1 MKRKNKDI
9 NEELKEMFRKED
21 IDHLEF
27 LKKQLKDLEK
37 KDPNETSLVWIS
49 YDENGKFKSKIIYKT
64 VIEEI
69 EEIKKQIDYY
79 EKLIKEDIEF

>member
-69 EEIKKQIDYY
+69 EEIKKQIEHY
-79 EKLIKEDIEF
+79 ERLIKEDIEF